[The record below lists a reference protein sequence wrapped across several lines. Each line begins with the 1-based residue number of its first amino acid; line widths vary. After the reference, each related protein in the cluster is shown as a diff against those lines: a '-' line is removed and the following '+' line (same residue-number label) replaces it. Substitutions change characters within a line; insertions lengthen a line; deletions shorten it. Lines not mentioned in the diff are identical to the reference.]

1 MTRHRKPYYRMVLG
15 TENVSQSLQTDIGPF
30 VITETPR
37 AIIHGELDARKVGL
51 AMRWKDT
58 MTKDRLT
65 IWHQDKDLLMSI
77 FHHYRKQYQIYLLEE
92 PTLEKGKP
100 DPYLDP
106 HYPDDWPEEDKI
118 CNL

>member
-1 MTRHRKPYYRMVLG
+1 MTRHRKPYYRMCLG
-15 TENVSQSLQTDIGPF
+15 TENVSQRLQTDVGPF
-30 VITETPR
+30 DITETPR
-37 AIIHGELDARKVGL
+37 AIIHGELDARKAGL
-51 AMRWKDT
+51 AMRWKDP
-58 MTKDRLT
+58 MTKEHLT

-100 DPYLDP
+100 NPYLDP
-106 HYPDDWPEEDKI
+106 HYPDDYPEEDKI

>member
-1 MTRHRKPYYRMVLG
+1 MVLG

-77 FHHYRKQYQIYLLEE
+77 FHHYRKQYQIYLLGRTH
-92 PTLEKGKP
+92 P
-100 DPYLDP
+100 
-106 HYPDDWPEEDKI
+106 
-118 CNL
+118 